1 VKSRFPL
8 TQSRPFVLVILMMN
22 EINPLPLFVTV
33 RTLIFPAVSYD
44 YFAINKSSCN
54 ITQVTP
60 SYQAAYF
67 L

>member
-1 VKSRFPL
+1 
-8 TQSRPFVLVILMMN
+8 MMN